1 MNYLMLN
8 NTNEF
13 FMKNLPACLFPKKKF
28 TANVVKL
35 SQMRNH
41 VGDHILC
48 GLQGVE
54 DTNIDVSGD
63 QQTIWKYNALY
74 HLIAEHSNGGIL
86 PEIPGELLV
95 KMFIHKKEEQAL
107 GIGK

>member
-1 MNYLMLN
+1 
-8 NTNEF
+8 
-13 FMKNLPACLFPKKKF
+13 MKNCL
-28 TANVVKL
+28 TTYVVKL

-54 DTNIDVSGD
+54 DTNIDVSGN
-63 QQTIWKYNALY
+63 QQTVWKYNALY
-74 HLIAEHSNGGIL
+74 HLIAEHSNGGII

-95 KMFIHKKEEQAL
+95 KMFIHKIRAGSRYWKIIYSWVEEE
-107 GIGK
+107 KYYP

>member
-1 MNYLMLN
+1 MPCGNV
-8 NTNEF
+8 
-13 FMKNLPACLFPKKKF
+13 PICCPKWP
-28 TANVVKL
+28 T
-35 SQMRNH
+35 S
-41 VGDHILC
+41 
-48 GLQGVE
+48 
-54 DTNIDVSGD
+54 VSGN

-107 GIGK
+107 GIGE

>member
-1 MNYLMLN
+1 
-8 NTNEF
+8 
-13 FMKNLPACLFPKKKF
+13 MKICL
-28 TANVVKL
+28 TTYVVKL

-41 VGDHILC
+41 VGDHKLC

-54 DTNIDVSGD
+54 DTNIDVSGN

-95 KMFIHKKEEQAL
+95 KMFIHKKNSRL
-107 GIGK
+107 

>member
-48 GLQGVE
+48 GLQ
-54 DTNIDVSGD
+54 DTNIDVSGN

-86 PEIPGELLV
+86 PEILGELLV
-95 KMFIHKKEEQAL
+95 KMFIHKKKEQAL
-107 GIGK
+107 GIKK

>member
-1 MNYLMLN
+1 
-8 NTNEF
+8 
-13 FMKNLPACLFPKKKF
+13 MKNCL
-28 TANVVKL
+28 TTYVANL

-54 DTNIDVSGD
+54 DTNIDVSGN
-63 QQTIWKYNALY
+63 QEIIWKYNALY